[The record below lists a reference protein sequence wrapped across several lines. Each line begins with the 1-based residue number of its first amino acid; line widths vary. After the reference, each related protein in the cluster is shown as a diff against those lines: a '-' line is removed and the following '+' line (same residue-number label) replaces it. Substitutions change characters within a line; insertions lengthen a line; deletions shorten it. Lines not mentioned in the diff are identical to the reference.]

1 MQFFDT
7 KLPAEKAVLTFN
19 MSAGLTG
26 GNTLLGT
33 PTVAVSVY
41 QGTDPNP
48 SAVLA
53 GAPGLD
59 ATSTM
64 ILIPVQG
71 GLATTQYL
79 FEVECTT
86 AISTVLLGLR
96 AVLPIGV

>member
-19 MSAGLTG
+19 MAAGLIA
-26 GNTLLGT
+26 GNVLVGP
-33 PTVAVSVY
+33 PTVAISVY

-48 SAVLA
+48 TAVLN

-59 ATSTM
+59 GTGTM
-64 ILIPVQG
+64 ILVPVQG
-71 GLATTQYL
+71 GVATTQYL

-86 AISTVLLGLR
+86 LQTTILLGLR
-96 AVLPIGV
+96 AVLPVGQ